1 MVAAATGTAAAAEV
15 GEGGPTAD
23 GPWPSEGLVGLGG
36 GWKSGKQLC
45 EWASELRELLLEKLR
60 ELLEL
65 LEPLEPLEFL
75 RSLSMATLEPAS
87 QPSSPP
93 PTGFSG
99 CIASKGHAAST
110 AESRKRAEEADTALA
125 ASMSEGG
132 KGDMH
137 MLADVAGPARGVV
150 RGDGGGMSV
159 GVGARRG
166 EVALRR
172 GDALTVKAS
181 RGLTITPHSDTR
193 RGGAPGPGSLGIV
206 CTPMPPLSC
215 VGGGPRRPSR

>member
-1 MVAAATGTAAAAEV
+1 MVAAGAAAAAEA
-15 GEGGPTAD
+15 GERGPSAD

-45 EWASELRELLLEKLR
+45 ERASELRER
-60 ELLEL
+60 LEL

-75 RSLSMATLEPAS
+75 CSLSMATLEPAS

-110 AESRKRAEEADTALA
+110 AESRKRAPPDTALA

-137 MLADVAGPARGVV
+137 MLAGVAGPARGVV
-150 RGDGGGMSV
+150 HGDGGGMSV

-172 GDALTVKAS
+172 GDALTDA
-181 RGLTITPHSDTR
+181 RGLTMTPLSDTR
-193 RGGAPGPGSLGIV
+193 RGDAPGPGSLGRV

>member
-1 MVAAATGTAAAAEV
+1 M
-15 GEGGPTAD
+15 GEGGPSAED
-23 GPWPSEGLVGLGG
+23 GPAEASSGWE

-45 EWASELRELLLEKLR
+45 EWASELGK
-60 ELLEL
+60 LEL
-65 LEPLEPLEFL
+65 LEPLETLDSCAP
-75 RSLSMATLEPAS
+75 SMATLEPAS

-99 CIASKGHAAST
+99 CIASKGHAASN

-137 MLADVAGPARGVV
+137 MLAGVAGPARGVE

-159 GVGARRG
+159 GVGAWRG

-172 GDALTVKAS
+172 GDALIKAS
-181 RGLTITPHSDTR
+181 RG
-193 RGGAPGPGSLGIV
+193 
-206 CTPMPPLSC
+206 
-215 VGGGPRRPSR
+215 

>member
-45 EWASELRELLLEKLR
+45 EWASELRERLKLH
-60 ELLEL
+60 
-65 LEPLEPLEFL
+65 EPLEPLEVL

-99 CIASKGHAAST
+99 CIASKGHAASN

-132 KGDMH
+132 KGDVH
-137 MLADVAGPARGVV
+137 MLAGVAGPARGVV
-150 RGDGGGMSV
+150 RGDGGGM
-159 GVGARRG
+159 GVGAGAGRG
-166 EVALRR
+166 EGALRR

-181 RGLTITPHSDTR
+181 RGLTMTPHSDTR
-193 RGGAPGPGSLGIV
+193 RGGAPGPGSLGSV